1 MPASPGR
8 HRGRV
13 HWSWTEEEVKP
24 MTGSDLV
31 VLMPWL
37 VFAAALVVI
46 GVLLF
51 RSRRARR

>member
-1 MPASPGR
+1 
-8 HRGRV
+8 
-13 HWSWTEEEVKP
+13 

-31 VLMPWL
+31 VLVPWL
-37 VFAAALVVI
+37 VFVAALAVI

>member
-1 MPASPGR
+1 
-8 HRGRV
+8 
-13 HWSWTEEEVKP
+13 